1 MIDIPDNG
9 SGVFR
14 LYFLTDAGTLFSLP
28 LSNQIFCVCSSLL
41 SAFWLS
47 PLSVPPLLSPG
58 RIPAMA
64 SKGKARGELT
74 AFPAVSADQ
83 LQHALLWIL
92 TNTTSLG
99 RHEQTA
105 LGSNTRGS
113 SSLLKSL
120 QSFVDLFCKIVPA
133 HKLWGRRGQWSNN
146 VCLTPPRCPLP
157 SAGSGKVAVNYSD
170 QNLHHHFQRL
180 QDGSEGRL
188 EIKEQRRG
196 TKRTREEIT
205 PIHSALL
212 LR

>member
-1 MIDIPDNG
+1 MFFSP
-9 SGVFR
+9 
-14 LYFLTDAGTLFSLP
+14 LCFL
-28 LSNQIFCVCSSLL
+28 
-41 SAFWLS
+41 AFASIRPTS
-47 PLSVPPLLSPG
+47 PLSWANPSDGFKRQSSRWVDCISCCQCG
-58 RIPAMA
+58 
-64 SKGKARGELT
+64 
-74 AFPAVSADQ
+74 SAPTCSFVDFNK
-83 LQHALLWIL
+83 H
-92 TNTTSLG
+92 TSLG